1 MKKPVCFLFLMSLL
15 LLLSGC
21 GSQSTTETEKVT
33 LTALQYELENQTLDF
48 DNMWY
53 FQQIEEQTGVHVDF
67 DVVKHSDWSN
77 RVSLMFASGKYHDML
92 LRGDLDIEEY
102 GVSEGIILSLD
113 DYLAEYMP
121 NYFSRLTVDGADT
134 KLKASDGKMYYVG
147 FLLSQGINTNGHFFI
162 NKTWLDKLGLDV
174 PTTTDELTEVLRAF
188 KNSDPN
194 GNGENDEIPYEATF
208 DDVNTG
214 IYNAFSAFGVPMNEA
229 FVHLADDGHVL
240 FAPEEDGFRQCLE
253 WLHEL
258 CVEGLLDIESLTQ
271 GSNLWAAKVNQQ
283 KAGYFSYWR
292 LQNTALNA
300 DIIDEYV
307 VMLPVSAPNT
317 QVKLARAADI
327 VEIGAALTSQ
337 NTNIEASL
345 RWVDAQLETEN
356 MLVAQN
362 GKLGDTLIKCEDGRY
377 EVSYVPSS
385 NELYKTVP
393 VICGQFFAPESYY
406 TSVYVPAAHRQE
418 KSAYCQLY
426 DEAGVLETLSYTL
439 LNNTA
444 PKTSEESA
452 RILQIHTPMKS
463 SINAYLVEAITRGVT
478 DENYQAFLEEL
489 KSIGSEEYV
498 TIYQTVYDRYVEANT
513 QP

>member
-1 MKKPVCFLFLMSLL
+1 M
-15 LLLSGC
+15 
-21 GSQSTTETEKVT
+21 
-33 LTALQYELENQTLDF
+33 
-48 DNMWY
+48 
-53 FQQIEEQTGVHVDF
+53 
-67 DVVKHSDWSN
+67 
-77 RVSLMFASGKYHDML
+77 
-92 LRGDLDIEEY
+92 
-102 GVSEGIILSLD
+102 
-113 DYLAEYMP
+113 
-121 NYFSRLTVDGADT
+121 
-134 KLKASDGKMYYVG
+134 
-147 FLLSQGINTNGHFFI
+147 
-162 NKTWLDKLGLDV
+162 
-174 PTTTDELTEVLRAF
+174 LRAF
-188 KNSDPN
+188 KNGDPN
-194 GNGENDEIPYEATF
+194 GNDENDEIPYEATF

-214 IYNAFSAFGVPMNEA
+214 IYNAFSAFGVPMNDS
-229 FVHLADDGHVL
+229 FVHLSDDGQVL
-240 FAPEEDGFRQCLE
+240 FAPEEDGFRQCVE

-258 CVEGLLDIESLTQ
+258 CAEGLLDIESLTQ
-271 GSNLWAAKVNQQ
+271 GSNLWAAKINQQ

-300 DIIDEYV
+300 DIIDDYV

-317 QVKLARAADI
+317 QVKLARTADI

-345 RWVDAQLETEN
+345 RWLDAQLETEN

-362 GKLGDTLIKCEDGRY
+362 GKLGDTLIKREDGRY

-393 VICGQFFAPESYY
+393 VICGQFLAPESYY

-452 RILQIHTPMKS
+452 RNLQIYTPMKS
-463 SINAYLVEAITRGVT
+463 AINAYLVEAITRGVT